1 MPKNI
6 RTLTI
11 FYDTRISQKEVPLF
25 RGAVVN
31 SMGDNVNVLFHNH
44 TEGDTHRYS
53 YPLIQY
59 KSLNGKAAITCV
71 EEGADI
77 IGQFLSKTSEPLF
90 IGDREVSMDVEQI
103 IPEKIDI
110 RVSNTYTQYCLHHWL
125 PLNSHN
131 YEQYRNTDS
140 LIERIQILENV
151 LAGNI
156 LSFLTGVGIHL
167 ETRFDLSITDILPP
181 RLYTYKGVNL
191 MAFDIDFKANIT
203 LPSYIGIGKSASI
216 GNGVLTKKQK
226 TNIKS

>member
-1 MPKNI
+1 MSTNI

-11 FYDTRISQKEVPLF
+11 FYDTRISHKEIPLF

-31 SMGDNVNVLFHNH
+31 SLGDNANVLFHNH

-59 KSLNGKAAITCV
+59 KSINGKAAITCV

-77 IGQFLSKTSEPLF
+77 IGQFLSRASEPLF
-90 IGDREVSMDVEQI
+90 IGDREVLLEVSRI
-103 IPEKIDI
+103 FPETTAICISDTFTSY
-110 RVSNTYTQYCLHHWL
+110 RLQHWL

-131 YEQYRNTDS
+131 YEQYKNTDS

-167 ETRFDLSITDILPP
+167 EERFDLKITDINHQGLF
-181 RLYTYKGVNL
+181 TYKGVEL
-191 MAFDIDFKANIT
+191 MAFDIAFKANIA

-216 GNGVLTKKQK
+216 GNGMLTKE
-226 TNIKS
+226 